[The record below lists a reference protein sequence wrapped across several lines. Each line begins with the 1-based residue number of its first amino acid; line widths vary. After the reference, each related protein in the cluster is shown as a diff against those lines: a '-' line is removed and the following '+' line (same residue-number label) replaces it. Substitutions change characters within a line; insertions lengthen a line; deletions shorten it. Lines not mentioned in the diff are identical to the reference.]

1 MRLYNELN
9 PDQPITAIELKSSPF
24 FFLPALPIDNR
35 NYFIRLE
42 SSLSNNLYEF
52 ETPSKSFRANTSH
65 MHLALNFNPKLRI
78 NINSGNYN
86 EQDISHGSIY
96 TLPLLILLTILAY
109 NYNKISPILVQFLN
123 FVNRLNN
130 ERLANSENGNNS
142 SLTAKRKTKSKKI

>member
-1 MRLYNELN
+1 MRLFNELN

-24 FFLPALPIDNR
+24 FFLPPLPIDNR

-52 ETPSKSFRANTSH
+52 EAPSKSFRANTSH
-65 MHLALNFNPKLRI
+65 MHLTLNFNPKLRI
-78 NINSGNYN
+78 NMNSGNYN

-96 TLPLLILLTILAY
+96 TLPLLILLAILAY
-109 NYNKISPILVQFLN
+109 NYNKISPVLGQFLN
-123 FVNRLNN
+123 FINRLNT

-142 SLTAKRKTKSKKI
+142 SLIAKRKTKIKKI